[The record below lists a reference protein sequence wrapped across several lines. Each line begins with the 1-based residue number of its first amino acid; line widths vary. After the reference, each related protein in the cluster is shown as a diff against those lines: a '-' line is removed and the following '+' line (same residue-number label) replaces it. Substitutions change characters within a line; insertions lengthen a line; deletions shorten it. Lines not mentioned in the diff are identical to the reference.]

1 MENEIIDH
9 PLPQG
14 DPEIKPYT
22 VKFGIIGGFLSVII
36 SLILYFT
43 NMQFVSWAKWL
54 PTLVL
59 FATIIFGLKA
69 IADGN
74 KNKIISFGSLFGAGM
89 TISVIIALF
98 SVVYFVIY
106 INFID
111 TDFISKVLDASRQQM
126 AQKGLSEEQIER
138 AVEMSSK
145 FMSPGIM
152 IAFMVLGSLL
162 FGAIASLIGAA
173 IYKKER

>member
-1 MENEIIDH
+1 MENETIDH

-22 VKFGIIGGFLSVII
+22 VKFGIIGGFASVII

-43 NMQFVSWAKWL
+43 NMQFASWAKWL
-54 PTLVL
+54 PTLLL
-59 FATIIFGLKA
+59 FAIIILGLKA
-69 IADGN
+69 IVDNN
-74 KNKIISFGSLFGAGM
+74 KNKIIPFGSLFGAGM
-89 TISVIIALF
+89 TITLIISIF

-106 INFID
+106 LNLID
-111 TDFISKVLDASRQQM
+111 PDFISKVLDASRQQM
-126 AQKGLSEEQIER
+126 AQKGLSDEQIER
-138 AVEMSSK
+138 AIEMSSK
-145 FMSPGIM
+145 FMSPGLM
-152 IAFMVLGSLL
+152 IVFMVLGSLL